1 MIEEHIPWEHLL
13 AMASFW
19 SKEANPF
26 LSNGEN
32 TTFFAIWGVPEEEE
46 PEAIFL
52 KLEFEP

>member
-19 SKEANPF
+19 SNEANPF

-32 TTFFAIWGVPEEEE
+32 TTFLAIRGALGEEE

-52 KLEFEP
+52 KLEFEL